1 MFGTAL
7 TTLILGAISGVGA
20 WWAADQ
26 NRWGW
31 SFVLGALTLIFA
43 IVAISTAFAG
53 AVAVVFKLLPILLII
68 LVGWLGFKQLQK
80 R

>member
-7 TTLILGAISGVGA
+7 TTLVLGAIAGVGA

-26 NRWGW
+26 RRWGW
-31 SFVLGALTLIFA
+31 SFLLGALTLVFA
-43 IVAISTAFAG
+43 VVAISTAFAG
-53 AVAVVFKLLPILLII
+53 AVAVVFKLLPVLLIV

-80 R
+80 K